1 MLKKPAKLA
10 VFPDSSHGMSREGR
24 PSQRVARLTLIR
36 DWFVEKLSALP
47 QDRDQKDE
55 QTAKANV
62 D

>member
-1 MLKKPAKLA
+1 
-10 VFPDSSHGMSREGR
+10 MSREGR

-36 DWFVEKLSALP
+36 DWFTEKLSAP
-47 QDRDQKDE
+47 AKEGKPDE